1 MAFAEFSHHDGASV
15 PLAGTDEPSSVSTR
29 NGPVNDKP
37 EEAFATMTW
46 STPAF
51 EDLRLGFE
59 INLYINN
66 R

>member
-1 MAFAEFSHHDGASV
+1 MQ
-15 PLAGTDEPSSVSTR
+15 
-29 NGPVNDKP
+29 
-37 EEAFATMTW
+37 W
-46 STPAF
+46 STPTF

>member
-1 MAFAEFSHHDGASV
+1 LRRSCYHDGAST
-15 PLAGTDEPSSVSTR
+15 PLARTDEPSSVSTR
-29 NGPVNDKP
+29 NDPMNDKP

>member
-1 MAFAEFSHHDGASV
+1 LPNISHDAGASL
-15 PLAGTDEPSSVSTR
+15 PPARGAEPPSGSTR
-29 NGPVNDKP
+29 NDSVNDKP
-37 EEAFATMTW
+37 EEAFATMIW

>member
-1 MAFAEFSHHDGASV
+1 MKQ
-15 PLAGTDEPSSVSTR
+15 TD
-29 NGPVNDKP
+29 NHP
-37 EEAFATMTW
+37 EEARAAMTW